1 MLMQCVMVAAM
12 GSIEELLKSIPG
24 ALTSLRQGV
33 YDRFVKDRISKTMDT
48 LRQAPISERAIALR
62 KRHFLNTLTMTRWFK
77 PPDKGHGDSQGYTDS
92 NEMVDAVLNVVAK
105 MDNVPSLKLIENA
118 RMMITHA
125 ETPVQ
130 LTDDCYLKLDKL
142 DIETD
147 GSLIRVRIILM
158 SNTSS
163 ASELAAYVRRLQVAY
178 RQELRNA
185 LGDTVYYFDQK
196 DKTSMLDPRGVPDSG
211 DDAAAK
217 RARVMNAPRELSF
230 TRTPFHSNKL
240 FSNTFGE
247 QVREVESRVRF
258 FCEST
263 GAGTQSGESHTNW
276 ASSSLVHQAV
286 ARPAPSERSPITPRG
301 TSSMST
307 SPRSP
312 PRHSS
317 RTCCSQK
324 GSPPSSIPT
333 PARPR
338 PSPFPSISACTC
350 SRRSTP
356 SGTSCSSD
364 TRA

>member
-1 MLMQCVMVAAM
+1 MPC
-12 GSIEELLKSIPG
+12 STWSP
-24 ALTSLRQGV
+24 
-33 YDRFVKDRISKTMDT
+33 
-48 LRQAPISERAIALR
+48 
-62 KRHFLNTLTMTRWFK
+62 RW
-77 PPDKGHGDSQGYTDS
+77 T
-92 NEMVDAVLNVVAK
+92 
-105 MDNVPSLKLIENA
+105 NVPSLKLIENA

-258 FCEST
+258 FCENRGWYTERGIPYQLGFLLSGPPGSGKT
-263 GAGTQSGESHTNW
+263 SAIRAIANHTKRHIINVNFASITTATQLKN
-276 ASSSLVHQAV
+276 LLF
-286 ARPAPSERSPITPRG
+286 SERALHLRRFPLQRDPDPLHSHRSAPVRARG
-301 TSSMST
+301 D
-307 SPRSP
+307 R
-312 PRHSS
+312 RH
-317 RTCCSQK
+317 R
-324 GSPPSSIPT
+324 GH
-333 PARPR
+333 
-338 PSPFPSISACTC
+338 
-350 SRRSTP
+350 
-356 SGTSCSSD
+356 
-364 TRA
+364 RAAAIRGHEEA